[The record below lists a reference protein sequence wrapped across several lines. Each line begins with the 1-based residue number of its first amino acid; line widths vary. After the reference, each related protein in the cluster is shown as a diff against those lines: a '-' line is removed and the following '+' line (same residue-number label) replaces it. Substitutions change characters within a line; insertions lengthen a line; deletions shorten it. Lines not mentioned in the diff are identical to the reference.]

1 MKPSPIYVLVTVWR
15 PKLAKLDCPMTE
27 DGTKVDTLHHP
38 GAAEYDGVEVS
49 SVDRVWAQMVRNG
62 RLLDS
67 LASYGFDYLFLSPR
81 GRAALEGLRWERYV
95 RVLPATILDRQGK
108 KVADYH
114 FFHPTQEFEAVDY
127 DRAEFEY
134 FSGEFPGIPHKDG
147 RPIRSVAKY
156 VLRPDRVPEA
166 DLFMES
172 YRRWIVTQEV
182 VDRFQRG
189 GITGCEF
196 TRAHWSGEM

>member
-1 MKPSPIYVLVTVWR
+1 
-15 PKLAKLDCPMTE
+15 MTE
-27 DGTKVDTLHHP
+27 DGRGVDTLHHP
-38 GAAEYDGVEVS
+38 SAAEYDWVDVN

-62 RLLDS
+62 RLTDS
-67 LASYGFDYLFLSPR
+67 LPSHSFDHLFLSAR

-114 FFHPTQEFEAVDY
+114 FFHPTQEFDAVDY
-127 DRAEFEY
+127 DRSEFEY
-134 FSGEFPGIPHKDG
+134 FSAEWPGIPHKDG
-147 RPIRSVAKY
+147 RPIRSVTKY

-172 YRRWIVTQEV
+172 YRRWIVTQAV
-182 VDRFQRG
+182 VDRFQHD

-196 TRAHWSGEM
+196 TRARWSDEVRAHTAR